1 MKVGPLKTTAFVFAR
16 GGSKGLPNKNLIQMS
31 GKPLIAWAIE
41 KALEVQRIDRVIVST
56 DSVDIAN
63 VAKSYGAEVPF
74 IRPSELATDESP
86 EWKSWQHALSFV
98 RESSGKYPDCFVSIP
113 PTSPLRE
120 TVDIDNCLDEYL
132 QGKCDAVVSVTES
145 RRNPYFNLVTKDVS
159 GRISLVSKFSEKVAR
174 RQDAPVTFDLTTV
187 CYVANPEFVMKF
199 DSLFQ
204 GNVHGVLVPSE
215 RSIDIDT
222 MLDFEICQLLLDR
235 KLKQND

>member
-1 MKVGPLKTTAFVFAR
+1 LKTTAFVFAR
-16 GGSKGLPNKNLIQMS
+16 GGSKGLPNKNLIQLN

-56 DSVDIAN
+56 DSFDIAH

-98 RESSGKYPDCFVSIP
+98 KESSGNYPECFVSIP

-120 TVDIDNCLDEYL
+120 SVDIDNCLDEYL
-132 QGKCDAVVSVTES
+132 LGKCDAVVSVTES

-159 GRISLVSKFSEKVAR
+159 GRLELISKPSENVAR
-174 RQDAPVTFDLTTV
+174 RQDAPVAFDLTTV
-187 CYVANPEFVMKF
+187 CYVADPQFIMKAE
-199 DSLFQ
+199 SLFQ
-204 GNVHGVLVPSE
+204 GKIHGVSVPIE

-222 MLDFEICQLLLDR
+222 MLDLEICQFLLDR